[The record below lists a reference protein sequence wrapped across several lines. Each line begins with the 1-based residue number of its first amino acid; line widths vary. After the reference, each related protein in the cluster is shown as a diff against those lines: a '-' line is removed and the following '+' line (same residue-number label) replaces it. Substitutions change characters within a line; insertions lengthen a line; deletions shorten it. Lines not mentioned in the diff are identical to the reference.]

1 MMVVGNPTVDEL
13 IDHGR
18 IAAKPGGSALFASCA
33 AAYLGGKVGILGN
46 IGEDYPRAILRSLE
60 SRHIDTRQ
68 LNRTRGR
75 STRFQIIN
83 LNGQRKLRLLAAGY
97 PVAVLRRQ
105 AVVEGVHLG
114 PVFNE
119 VSNSVIKALRN
130 HCKFLSLDIQGFIRT
145 TSGSGKIR
153 EVHRNLDE
161 ILSHCNVVQASI
173 GEARRQTGSRDPENI
188 LDRFL
193 ALKADYAIITMGRHG
208 SWLGAQS
215 GDMHFVPAFP
225 DREIRDPTG
234 AGDVFAGSW
243 LTTYL
248 STKDPVWASSV
259 GSGFASLASRK
270 SGLSKFQISRT
281 ELFRRAGWVYNHVKS
296 SKMLV

>member
-1 MMVVGNPTVDEL
+1 MMVVGNPTIDEL
-13 IDHGR
+13 IDRRGVG
-18 IAAKPGGSALFASCA
+18 AKPGGSALFASCA
-33 AAYLGGKVGILGN
+33 AAYVEGKARILGN
-46 IGEDYPRAILRSLE
+46 IGEHYPQDILRRLE
-60 SRHIDTRQ
+60 SRHIDTKL
-68 LNRTRGR
+68 LNRTRGQ
-75 STRFQIIN
+75 STRFQITN

-97 PVAVLRRQ
+97 PVEVPPRQ
-105 AVVEGVHLG
+105 SVVEGVHLG

-119 VSNSVIKALRN
+119 VSDSLVKALRN
-130 HCKFLSLDIQGFIRT
+130 HCKFLSLDIQGFLRT
-145 TSGSGKIR
+145 TSGSGIIR
-153 EVHRNLDE
+153 EVRRNLDE
-161 ILSHCNVVQASI
+161 ILSQCNMVQLSI
-173 GEARRQTGSRDPENI
+173 GEARRQTGCRDPESI
-188 LDRFL
+188 LGRFL
-193 ALKADYAIITMGRHG
+193 SLKADYAIITMGRHG

-215 GDMHFVPAFP
+215 GDTHLVPAFP

-270 SGLSKFQISRT
+270 RGLSKFQVSRT
-281 ELFRRAGWVYNHVKS
+281 ELIRRAGWVYNHVKS